1 MLENSIF
8 EKIFN
13 KESLHYSIYSK
24 LAKHEKDREFR
35 ARLNNLVRLEKKHLG
50 VWEDILRFYNK
61 NPVQKRYSLY
71 PNLFLLLRFFLGK
84 SITASTLELY
94 EASSAADF
102 LNVINIVPSQ
112 KLDGVVAA
120 ITDELYN
127 EKLRSESQTEKGIL
141 SHVREIVFG
150 MNDGLVEVL
159 ASVAGIVGIYK
170 SNIVAALAGLII
182 GISGTLSMSVG
193 AYLSSRSEKD
203 VSLSESMRLQLE
215 LEAARERAAKDL
227 GKAYKSYKNLSRD
240 LDNLIKKLKVAGD
253 PFYKLLE
260 KEKSNPFFRLMGR
273 DKAVFS
279 SGSSVPIK
287 DAAYIGAFYL
297 LGALIPLLS
306 FFIGSV
312 INDSVYLNLLISL
325 LAASVAIVITAAMIA
340 VNTNENV
347 LKRAVQSLILSLAA
361 SGATFFIG
369 SLVSS
374 YLHVAV

>member
-1 MLENSIF
+1 MLDNSVFERIFDKEN
-8 EKIFN
+8 
-13 KESLHYSIYSK
+13 LHYSIYSR
-24 LAKHEKDREFR
+24 LAKHEKNREFK
-35 ARLNNLVRLEKKHLG
+35 ARLNNLVRLERKHLL

-61 NPVQKRYSLY
+61 KPAERKYRFY
-71 PNLFLLLRFFLGK
+71 PDMFLLLRFFFGK
-84 SITASTLELY
+84 AITASTLELY
-94 EASSAADF
+94 EASSAANF
-102 LNVINIVPSQ
+102 LDVINIVPSQ
-112 KLDGVVAA
+112 KLDSVVSA

-127 EKLRSESQTEKGIL
+127 EKLRSESKSGKGIM

-170 SNIVAALAGLII
+170 SNLVAALAGLII

-203 VSLSESMRLQLE
+203 VAVSEAMRLRLE

-227 GKAYKSYKNLSRD
+227 GKTYKSYKTLSRD
-240 LDNLIKKLKVAGD
+240 LDNLIKKLKNAGD

-260 KEKSNPFFRLMGR
+260 KEKSNSLFRLMGR
-273 DKAVFS
+273 DKTVINSKTSA
-279 SGSSVPIK
+279 PTK
-287 DAAYIGAFYL
+287 DAAYIGIFYM
-297 LGALIPLLS
+297 LGAVIPLLS

-312 INDSVYLNLLISL
+312 IHDSVYLNLLISVI
-325 LAASVAIVITAAMIA
+325 AASVAIVITAAMIA
-340 VNTNENV
+340 ANTNENV
-347 LKRAVQSLILSLAA
+347 VKRAVQSVILSLAA

-369 SLVSS
+369 TLVSS